1 MVKLGGPIPLP
12 NAVLGARSGLGHLA
26 GRPLDLGYGI
36 NVTGLPFGIL
46 ALHGDLGWLA
56 IDQHGVF
63 PAVTVRNKLFW
74 SSNFFAT
81 KQQGVPTSAWA
92 VDEVDV
98 FASWKL
104 KGTVIYGSLGQVF
117 DFGNLQLNLVPA
129 LGASID
135 FGKEGGLTLQPEVRW
150 WAIDH
155 SSQQRNVQWVP
166 ANPGA
171 IGIHLGVAHT
181 LGRRR

>member
-104 KGTVIYGSLGQVF
+104 KGTVIYGSLGQV
-117 DFGNLQLNLVPA
+117 
-129 LGASID
+129 
-135 FGKEGGLTLQPEVRW
+135 
-150 WAIDH
+150 
-155 SSQQRNVQWVP
+155 
-166 ANPGA
+166 
-171 IGIHLGVAHT
+171 
-181 LGRRR
+181 